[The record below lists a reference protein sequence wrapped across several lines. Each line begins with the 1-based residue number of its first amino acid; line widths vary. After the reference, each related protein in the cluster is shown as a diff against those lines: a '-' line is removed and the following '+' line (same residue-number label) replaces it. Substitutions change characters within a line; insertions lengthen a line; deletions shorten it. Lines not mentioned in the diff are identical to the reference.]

1 MMHDESSV
9 AAGVPATD
17 TGTPQFLPEAS
28 VNEALE
34 SLEFALVLER
44 VAGFAAGP
52 LGAEAI
58 RRRRPTG
65 DMAWIEAELAVVNE
79 AAGLV
84 RTRQGISSEPVPDV
98 SRATGRLGIEG
109 SVLEIGEMI
118 SLRLALAA
126 ARLVSGE
133 LKRVEKDAPRL
144 FLLQRPLPSRTIER
158 RLELAFD
165 TDGYL
170 LDTASPGLAAARK
183 EVRAA
188 RDRLVKRLESLLRS
202 SEGQG
207 ATSESAVTVRNGRY
221 VIPLRRDSRSR
232 PGGIVHDESASGGT
246 LFVEPAEAI
255 ELGNALRSAEAAE
268 EREVLKVLRDLT
280 DLLRPE
286 RDIIAAAH
294 AMCVLVDDIVARG
307 RYAAEV
313 DGQVPAVREPSS
325 PVTIRNGRHPLLFGG
340 DFEVIPFNLDLI
352 ESERTVLISGPNT
365 GGKTVLLKAVGLIAA
380 MTQSGIIPPVGGGT
394 VLPVFQ
400 RMFTDIG
407 DRQSIAASL
416 STFSAHVKA
425 LKGILENADIASLIL
440 LDEVGSGTDPA
451 EGAALAAAALLSLTR
466 RRALTL
472 ASTHLGTLKQ
482 LASVSAGVV
491 NASLEFDAST
501 LSPTY
506 RFLKGVP
513 GRSYGLAIAR
523 RLGVPEPVLVDAES
537 QVPDSERHLDAVLA
551 AAEQRER
558 QMNARAAAL
567 EERAS
572 GIEALAARLAVQAS
586 SQEIRET
593 ELKRKERE
601 AEKQARKETKTY
613 LMEARRRVEA
623 AISTV
628 QTSADEAVA
637 REARRQVEEGIKVES
652 QALAQVE
659 EEEIATR
666 SIEPVGLGQRVRIGQ
681 GSVGEVREIRP
692 DGKLVVFVGAMRMV
706 VNPAM
711 VTPLSGD
718 AAIAKPAPRSSPASE
733 VAHESPTEIDLRGMT
748 GDEAESATIAAVDGA
763 VLAELPYLRI
773 IHGMGTGVVRE
784 RVRRVVTGDRRIRS
798 FGFAPAN
805 QGGTGVTIVEFA
817 E

>member
-1 MMHDESSV
+1 MMHEEETV
-9 AAGVPATD
+9 ASGVPATD
-17 TGTPQFLPEAS
+17 TGTPSFLPEGS
-28 VNEALE
+28 VTDALE
-34 SLEFALVLER
+34 SLEYAQVLDR
-44 VAGFAAGP
+44 IASLAAGP
-52 LGAEAI
+52 LGAAAI
-58 RRRRPTG
+58 RARRPTG
-65 DMAWIEAELAVVNE
+65 DLAWIEAELAIVNE
-79 AAGLV
+79 VAALI
-84 RTRQGISSEPVPDV
+84 RTRQGITAEPVPEV
-98 SRATGRLGIEG
+98 GRALSRLGIAG

-118 SLRLALAA
+118 GLRQTLAA
-126 ARLVSGE
+126 ARVVSGE

-144 FLLQRPLPSRTIER
+144 AVLQQPLPNRTVER
-158 RLELAFD
+158 RLEVAFD

-188 RDRLVKRLESLLRS
+188 RERLIRKLDSLLRTA
-202 SEGQG
+202 EGQG
-207 ATSESAVTVRNGRY
+207 SSGESAVTVRNGRY
-221 VIPLRRDSRSR
+221 VIPLRRDARNR
-232 PGGIVHDESASGGT
+232 PGGIVHDESSSGGT

-268 EREVLKVLRDLT
+268 EREVLKVLRELT

-286 RDIIAAAH
+286 RETIDQLH
-294 AMCVLVDDIVARG
+294 AMCVRVDDIVARG
-307 RYAAEV
+307 RYAVEV
-313 DGQVPAVREPSS
+313 DGQVPAMREPSS
-325 PVTIRNGRHPLLFGG
+325 PITIRHGRHPLLFGG
-340 DFEVIPFNLDLI
+340 GTTVIPFDL
-352 ESERTVLISGPNT
+352 ELAGSERTVLISGPNT
-365 GGKTVLLKAVGLIAA
+365 GGKTVLLKAVGLISA
-380 MTQSGIIPPVGGGT
+380 MAQSGIIPPVGGGT
-394 VLPVFQ
+394 MLPIFH
-400 RMFTDIG
+400 RLFTDIG

-425 LKGILENADIASLIL
+425 LRGILENADQASLVL

-466 RRALTL
+466 RGALTL

-482 LASVSAGVV
+482 LASVSPGVV

-523 RLGVPEPVLVDAES
+523 RLGVPEPVLADAES
-537 QVPDSERHLDAVLA
+537 QIPQGERHLDAVLA

-558 QMNARAAAL
+558 EMNARAAAL

-586 SQEIRET
+586 AQEIREA
-593 ELKRKERE
+593 ELKKKERD
-601 AEKQARKETKTY
+601 AEKLARKETRNY
-613 LMEARRRVEA
+613 LLDARRRVEA
-623 AISTV
+623 AISAV
-628 QTSADEAVA
+628 QTAADESAT
-637 REARRQVEEGIKVES
+637 REARRQVEEGIKSES

-659 EEEIATR
+659 EQERESRVA
-666 SIEPVGLGQRVRIGQ
+666 EPVYAGQRVRVGQ
-681 GSVGEVREIRP
+681 GSVGQVQEIRP
-692 DGKLVVFVGAMRMV
+692 DGKLVVLVGVMRMV
-706 VNPAM
+706 VDPRS
-711 VTPLSGD
+711 VTPLSGERSEP
-718 AAIAKPAPRSSPASE
+718 KPAPRQTRVDE

-748 GDEAESATIAAVDGA
+748 GDEAESATMAAVDAA

-784 RVRRVVTGDRRIRS
+784 RVRRVVTGDRRIAA

-805 QGGTGVTIVEFA
+805 QGGTGVTIVEFV